1 VTASVLPLR
10 RKDGPTPSV
19 QPAFNLEPADRE
31 PVLLGPTEAQLIASH
46 IRNLIHLASSSGH
59 PSVVAARE
67 SIIADGWTAIRILLG
82 DDQ

>member
-1 VTASVLPLR
+1 VTANVIPLQR
-10 RKDGPTPSV
+10 RDGSSLSV

-31 PVLLGPTEAQLIASH
+31 PILLGPTEAQLIASH

-67 SIIADGWTAIRILLG
+67 SIIASGWTAIGILLG